1 MSNILRSQDSR
12 GDVLAHVAN
21 NLRRL
26 RRAAGLSQSALAE
39 ASGISRRMI
48 TNLEGGDTNISLSS
62 LDRLAEALGVDFIA
76 IVTDPD
82 ASSRRIEQVA
92 WRGRDATSEAVL
104 LGSVPA
110 SREAQLWRWSLAP
123 GERYTAEPDPAGWH
137 EMITVTEGCLRIELA
152 EGGLTIEEGDFAIYS
167 SAQAYAYVNKGDVP
181 VRFIRNVVS

>member
-1 MSNILRSQDSR
+1 MRSQDGR

-26 RRAAGLSQSALAE
+26 RRAAGLSQGALAE

-62 LDRLAEALGVDFIA
+62 LDRLAEALGVDFVA
-76 IVTDPD
+76 IVADPE
-82 ASSRRIEQVA
+82 ASSRRIEQVT
-92 WRGRDATSEAVL
+92 WRGRHAASEAVL

-110 SREAQLWRWSLAP
+110 LREAQLWRWSLAP
-123 GERYTAEPDPAGWH
+123 GERYIAEPDPAGWH
-137 EMITVTEGCLRIELA
+137 EMIAVTEGRLRVELA
-152 EGGLTIEEGDFAIYS
+152 EGAITIETGDFAIYS
-167 SAQAYAYVNKGDVP
+167 SAQTYAYVNDGNAP

>member
-1 MSNILRSQDSR
+1 M
-12 GDVLAHVAN
+12 ATT
-21 NLRRL
+21 
-26 RRAAGLSQSALAE
+26 
-39 ASGISRRMI
+39 SGISRRMI

-76 IVTDPD
+76 IVSDPN

-92 WRGRDATSEAVL
+92 WRGRDVTSEAVL

-137 EMITVTEGCLRIELA
+137 EMIVVTEGCLHIELA
-152 EGGLTIEEGDFAIYS
+152 KGGLMVEAGDFAIYS
-167 SAQAYAYVNKGDVP
+167 SAQAYAYVNTGDAP
-181 VRFIRNVVS
+181 VSFIRNVVS